1 MTCLWRQSTLFNRPE
16 SHTKSRQ
23 NVLVIILYS
32 RILSLLYFLFP
43 EIPEE
48 SWNGGDLP
56 VIYYISDQL
65 MNMINTVKYLL
76 NVKRIWYF
84 PLEITEKKYIYNAS
98 SVYLEC
104 YCCHAG
110 LVRRWISILVLKER
124 NKEQLTQDIIGTD
137 NTGLKSFTQN
147 KGWKRYGWNWSFC
160 IDWSINGRNNEYM

>member
-1 MTCLWRQSTLFNRPE
+1 MVCLWGHSTLFNRPE

-23 NVLVIILYS
+23 NVLVIILDY
-32 RILSLLYFLFP
+32 RILSLLYFQFP
-43 EIPEE
+43 EIPGV
-48 SWNGGDLP
+48 SLNVRDLP
-56 VIYYISDQL
+56 VIYCISDQL

-76 NVKRIWYF
+76 NVKRMWYLL
-84 PLEITEKKYIYNAS
+84 LEITEKNYVYNAS

-137 NTGLKSFTQN
+137 KTGLKSFTQN
-147 KGWKRYGWNWSFC
+147 KGWKRYCWNWSFC
-160 IDWSINGRNNEYM
+160 IDWSIKWKK